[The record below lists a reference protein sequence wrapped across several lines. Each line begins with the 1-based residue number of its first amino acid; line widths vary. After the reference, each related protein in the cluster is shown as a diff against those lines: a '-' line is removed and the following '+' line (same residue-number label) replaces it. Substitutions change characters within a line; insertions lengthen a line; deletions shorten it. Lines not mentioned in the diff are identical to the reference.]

1 MLTTC
6 LALSKEIKEPMTF
19 LLKKTAVYG
28 RASQVHKDDKCI
40 TSQGGSA
47 HRAWEAFVE
56 LKHRGPHVSFL
67 DFCSHLWAV
76 AQPCSSPS
84 LHLIV
89 GTLTPILH
97 RSPSCL
103 SQSFL
108 SSRVSTDLA
117 GVPAES

>member
-1 MLTTC
+1 
-6 LALSKEIKEPMTF
+6 MTF

-28 RASQVHKDDKCI
+28 RASQVHKDDKCV

-56 LKHRGPHVSFL
+56 LKHSGLHVSFL

-89 GTLTPILH
+89 GPLIPILH
-97 RSPSCL
+97 RKPL
-103 SQSFL
+103 VLVPIFPVLQGQYRPRRG
-108 SSRVSTDLA
+108 SS
-117 GVPAES
+117 